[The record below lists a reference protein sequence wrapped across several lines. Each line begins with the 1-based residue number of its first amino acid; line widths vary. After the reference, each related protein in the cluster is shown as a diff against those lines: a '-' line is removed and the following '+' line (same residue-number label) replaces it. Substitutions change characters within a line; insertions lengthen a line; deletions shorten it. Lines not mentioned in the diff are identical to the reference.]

1 MYPRTDLLQKN
12 ETKKESRCRIF
23 ILQRLL
29 YFRESVAVMLAT
41 TVVAAFTA
49 VVMMLTVMI
58 ALHIGVI
65 CQISS
70 Q

>member
-1 MYPRTDLLQKN
+1 
-12 ETKKESRCRIF
+12 
-23 ILQRLL
+23 
-29 YFRESVAVMLAT
+29 MLAT

-58 ALHIGVI
+58 TLHIGVI